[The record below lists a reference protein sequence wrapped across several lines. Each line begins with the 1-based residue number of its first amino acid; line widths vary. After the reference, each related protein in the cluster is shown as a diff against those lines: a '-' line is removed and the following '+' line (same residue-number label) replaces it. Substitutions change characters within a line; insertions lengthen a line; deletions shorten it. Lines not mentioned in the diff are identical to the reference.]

1 MKFNLPSYDKIP
13 EDNLLYGVLSLL
25 AFIGAFDLVS
35 EILDSIAGV
44 SSSNFVK
51 KILLWA
57 VIYSKTKSVVF
68 TTIVAIVIIAM
79 LPKVFFGELTGPR
92 VNKKEEPKEIIIK

>member
-1 MKFNLPSYDKIP
+1 MNFLEKYDKIP
-13 EDNLLYGVLSLL
+13 DDNLLSGVLALL

-35 EILDSIAGV
+35 EILDNVAGIT
-44 SSSNFVK
+44 SSNFVK

-57 VIYSKTKSVVF
+57 VVYSKTKSAVF
-68 TTIVAIVIIAM
+68 TTAISIVIIAM